1 MEIQLIDISIA
12 FVLGV
17 LLGAF
22 TGYAIGKAEGLKRGI
37 LMSFKT
43 LHKVDVH
50 TKGAVSKAFR
60 AAGMSAVFSKEGE
73 E

>member
-12 FVLGV
+12 FVLGI

-22 TGYAIGKAEGLKRGI
+22 TGYAIGKAEGLKRG
-37 LMSFKT
+37 LLLSFKT
-43 LHKVDVH
+43 LHIVDKQ

-60 AAGMSAVFSKEGE
+60 AAGMTAVFSDEGE